1 MTILFNFTATIEKN
15 KMNYLPLIVF
25 VLSVFHCLNLYAV
38 QGQPDKIRVLIIKD
52 VDSLRFQNNGM
63 KIIKTS
69 LPADSFEMITE
80 GIVTAVS
87 VNGNILFST
96 GGGVITGSNS
106 KTVKLKGESSSATL
120 IIKDV
125 LYGAGWWWEGRED
138 RIYEGEILIYTN
150 QNNKLSVVVSLPL
163 EEYLKGVV
171 PYEIGGN
178 SPLEALKA
186 QAVAAR
192 SEAVMALQSKLFS
205 GEYYDLT
212 SDVECQVFSGNKGR
226 TTLSD
231 SAVILTK
238 DLILTEKGLPISAYY
253 ASNCGGHSEIISNVW
268 STRTE
273 FNTYMNGYSDFL
285 IRETTNLSNEEAATN
300 WINSKP
306 DVLCNP
312 SAGIELPSWSKNY
325 FRWQV
330 EYNLDTLTN
339 MFNRSKTAGRF
350 KHIEPL
356 ERGVSGRIIKA
367 NFVFENDKF
376 EVTGELNIRMQFKPA
391 LRSSCFI
398 TKVEGNVLTLN
409 GAGWGHGVGMCQS
422 GAVSLSLQGKSF
434 NDILAHYYPGTE
446 VLPISKIVKE

>member
-1 MTILFNFTATIEKN
+1 MKYFPFFVF
-15 KMNYLPLIVF
+15 LI
-25 VLSVFHCLNLYAV
+25 SVFHGSNLYTLPV
-38 QGQPDKIRVLIIKD
+38 QPDKIRVLIIRD

-63 KIIKTS
+63 KIIES
-69 LPADSFEMITE
+69 SFREDSFELISE

-87 VNGNILFST
+87 VNGNILFNT
-96 GGGVITGSNS
+96 GGGVIPGSNS

-120 IIKDV
+120 LIKDV

-138 RIYEGEILIYTN
+138 RIYEGEILIYSST
-150 QNNKLSVVVSLPL
+150 NNKISVVVSLPL

-192 SEAVMALQSKLFS
+192 SEAIMALQSKLFS

-226 TTLSD
+226 TSLSD
-231 SAVILTK
+231 SAVTLTK
-238 DLILTEKGLPISAYY
+238 DLILTEKGMPISAYY
-253 ASNCGGHSEIISNVW
+253 ASNCGGHSEIIFNVW
-268 STRTE
+268 STRTA

-300 WINSKP
+300 WINSQP
-306 DVLCNP
+306 AVLCNP
-312 SAGIELPSWSKNY
+312 SAGIELPAWSKNY

-330 EYNLDTLTN
+330 DYNLDTLTN
-339 MFNRSKTAGRF
+339 MFNRGRTAGRF
-350 KHIEPL
+350 KYIEPL

-367 NFVFENDKF
+367 NFVFENEKF

-398 TKVEGNVLTLN
+398 AKVEGNVITLK

-422 GAVSLSLQGKSF
+422 GAVSLSLQGKLF
-434 NDILAHYYPGTE
+434 NDILTHYYPGTE